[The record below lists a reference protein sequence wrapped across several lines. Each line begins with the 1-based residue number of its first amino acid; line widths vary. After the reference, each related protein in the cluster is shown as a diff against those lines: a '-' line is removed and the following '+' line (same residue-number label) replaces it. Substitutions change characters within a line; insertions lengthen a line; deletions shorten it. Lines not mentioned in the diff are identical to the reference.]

1 MAILSKI
8 RERSMFLIVI
18 IGLALFAFVLDPS
31 TLTDFFSANKVN
43 EIGAVEG
50 EPISRQEYL
59 NALEAYQQQTGGRV
73 SEMQAAKTVWSNLL
87 RQKVYEYQLEQA
99 GITMGENDLWNAIIN
114 TPSVKNNP
122 QFQNE
127 LGMFDE
133 NLFKE
138 FLADT
143 KENNAEMWRAW
154 TNYMT
159 QLGDGAKT
167 NAYNN
172 LVAAGLGASLKE
184 GEKQYFI
191 DNTKI
196 SAQYLY
202 IPYSSIADSLVNIKK
217 SEVAS
222 YIKSHEEDFKVDASR
237 GLRYVKFEIAP
248 SVEDEKAIENEVA
261 QLIEDTNDNGVVIS
275 GLKSTEDY
283 NTFLNENGSD
293 INLDQNFKFHVNVNQ
308 KVANQIFELNKGE
321 VFGPY
326 KDNGFFKI
334 SKVVEISK
342 MPDSVRASHILIPFV
357 GSQRAA
363 AEVVRTREEAEKL
376 ADSILNVV
384 KRRRNKFGKLAKEFS
399 SDIGSAAKKG
409 DLDWFGYTRM
419 VPAFRDF
426 AFANKK
432 GAIGIVESPF
442 GFHIIKIDNQKNIQ
456 KVLKLATFGRKITP
470 SEATENTAFR
480 KAEQFAL
487 ALSKKENFEEVA
499 KKSNHEVKV
508 AVGLKMLD
516 ENVPGLGNQ
525 RQIVSWAFSKS
536 TDVNSFKRFDLEG
549 SYVVATVT
557 DKTAKGL
564 MPVAKAVTRVKPIL
578 IKEKKAILISEKFTG
593 NSLQEIAKANNTTV
607 RDAASI
613 NLKASTI
620 SGAGS
625 EPNVVGA
632 MYYAEKDKLVTNIV
646 GNRGVYAF
654 KVIEKSEPT
663 ELPNY
668 ETERKKIAQNRKR
681 LTYKIYDA
689 VKDASEIEDNRDAMY
704 ISE

>member
-50 EPISRQEYL
+50 ESISRQEYL

-73 SEMQAAKTVWSNLL
+73 SEMQAAKTVWNNLV
-87 RQKVYEYQLEQA
+87 RQKVYENQLEQA
-99 GITMGENDLWNAIIN
+99 GITMGENDVWNAIIN

-143 KENNAEMWRAW
+143 KENTPEMWKAW

-172 LVAAGLGASLKE
+172 LVTAGLGASLKE
-184 GEKQYFI
+184 GESQYFM
-191 DNTKI
+191 DNTKM

-202 IPYSSIADSLVNIKK
+202 IPFGVVPDSIVKIKK
-217 SEVAS
+217 SEVET
-222 YIKSHEEDFKVDASR
+222 YMKNHEEDFKVEASR
-237 GLRYVKFEIAP
+237 DLKYVKFAIEATP
-248 SVEDEKAIENEVA
+248 EDEKAIEKEVA
-261 QLIEDTNDNGVVIS
+261 QLIEDTNDNGVVIA
-275 GLKSTEDY
+275 GLKSTKDY
-283 NTFLNENGSD
+283 NTFLNENDSD
-293 INLDQNFKFHVNVNQ
+293 LNLDSNFKFNVDINQ
-308 KVANQIFELNKGE
+308 EVASQIFELNEGE

-334 SKVVEISK
+334 SKVTEVSK

-363 AEVVRTREEAEKL
+363 AEVTRTREQAEKL
-376 ADSILNVV
+376 ADSILTIV
-384 KRRRNKFGKLAKEFS
+384 KKRKSKFGALAKEFS
-399 SDIGSAAKKG
+399 SDTGSAEKEG

-419 VPAFRDF
+419 VPAFRDY
-426 AFANKK
+426 AFTNKK
-432 GAIGIVESPF
+432 GDIGIAESPF
-442 GFHIIKIDNQKNIQ
+442 GFHIIKIDDQKNSQ
-456 KVLKLATFGRKITP
+456 KVIKLATFGRKITP

-480 KAEQFAL
+480 NAEQFAL
-487 ALSKKENFEEVA
+487 ALSKKDNFEEAA
-499 KKSNHEVKV
+499 KENNYDVKV

-557 DKTAKGL
+557 DKTEKGL
-564 MPVAKAVTRVKPIL
+564 MPVDKAIARVKPIL
-578 IKEKKAILISEKFTG
+578 IKEKKTALMQDKFKG
-593 NSLQEIAKANNTTV
+593 GSLQEIAKANNTTV
-607 RDAASI
+607 RNAASI
-613 NLKASTI
+613 NLKSATI

-625 EPNVVGA
+625 EPSVVGA
-632 MYYAEKDKLVTNIV
+632 MYYAEKDKLYTNIV

-654 KVIEKSEPT
+654 KVTGRSEPT
-663 ELPNY
+663 ALPNY
-668 ETERKKIAQNRKR
+668 EAERKKIAQSRKR

-689 VKDASEIEDNRDAMY
+689 IKDASEIEDNRDAMY

>member
-480 KAEQFAL
+480 NAEQFAL